1 MNEQRKWVLDEAKD
15 TGGGRSSESLYAVL
29 RVREFTQVQKES
41 SEELLRGKWYYLV
54 YILNPLYGERK
65 VRLFPLQQ

>member
-1 MNEQRKWVLDEAKD
+1 MLDEAKD

-41 SEELLRGKWYYLV
+41 SEELLRGK
-54 YILNPLYGERK
+54 
-65 VRLFPLQQ
+65 